1 MNDDDL
7 ISLEKG
13 KKIPQYISA
22 EIAYEMARKA
32 AEEARIQAI
41 KEVEGDEDIN
51 VVNPRVVKQL
61 KDTVQVFSTLRELSS
76 NPIQTAIEKSVGDIA
91 AGAIQNAF
99 IPRTAPPKKDL
110 IDTFLNSQFAYGLGE
125 GIGQRSPELI
135 KSMADTFG
143 QERAGQMID
152 NVIGKSEEKS
162 QIQKSEKISEKE
174 LLLSLDP
181 NNPEHVSAYADTQ
194 GGISVEVARKMLMIH
209 QDDIIKQM
217 KSQGADVQQIS
228 MSRGSQ
234 AEQFTKIMPL
244 QPTTEIKNQNPP
256 MNNIPVQS
264 NDQKNQKEKQYFEV
278 MGEVLDRLENLN
290 NNMFSLQKEIDA
302 IKQKELFVEGQ
313 RKEEFREK
321 EDFTEQISEEKLTKK
336 SQSNPIKIDN
346 VHRITPSFKS
356 NIDDVNKKN

>member
-1 MNDDDL
+1 MNGDDL

-13 KKIPQYISA
+13 KKIPTQYISA
-22 EIAYEMARKA
+22 DVAYDMARKA
-32 AEEARIQAI
+32 AEEMRIQTL
-41 KEVEGDEDIN
+41 KEIEGDEDIN

-76 NPIQTAIEKSVGDIA
+76 NPIQQAIEKSVGEIA
-91 AGAIQNAF
+91 ASAVSNAF
-99 IPRTAPPKKDL
+99 TPRTSPQKKDI

-143 QERAGQMID
+143 KEKAGQMID
-152 NVIGKSEEKS
+152 NVLGKSEEKS

-181 NNPEHVSAYADTQ
+181 NNPEHVSAYADSQ

-217 KSQGADVQQIS
+217 KSQGVDVQQIS

-234 AEQFTKIMPL
+234 VEQFTKIMPL
-244 QPTTEIKNQNPP
+244 QPTTDVKNPS
-256 MNNIPVQS
+256 MDNIPVQS

-290 NNMFSLQKEIDA
+290 NNMFSLQKEIDT
-302 IKQKELFVEGQ
+302 IKRSVPQKELFVEEGQ
-313 RKEEFREK
+313 TKEEFRK
-321 EDFTEQISEEKLTKK
+321 EDFTEQKLTKK
-336 SQSNPIKIDN
+336 SNPIKIDN
-346 VHRITPSFKS
+346 VHKITPSFKS
-356 NIDDVNKKN
+356 DVNKKIDI